1 MDVTAVARALDAAG
15 IGRSDFLHADHRPN
29 WNARVYI
36 YADDHNPPHFHIVG
50 PDFNALV
57 RINDLALLKGT
68 APPDTMRKVLEWAGE
83 NRPLLAL
90 RWIEINGEE

>member
-1 MDVTAVARALDAAG
+1 MPIIVR
-15 IGRSDFLHADHRPN
+15 IG
-29 WNARVYI
+29 NAQVYI

-57 RINDLALLKGT
+57 RINDLVLIRGA
-68 APPDTMRKVLEWAGE
+68 APPDTLRNVLDWAAD

>member
-1 MDVTAVARALDAAG
+1 MTLRDKGSQTFSMPIIVR
-15 IGRSDFLHADHRPN
+15 IG
-29 WNARVYI
+29 NARVYI

-57 RINDLALLKGT
+57 RINDLVLLKGT